1 MSKLRVVISIPSMS
15 RDQLEKFKEEVEMC
29 MSNPSASLITH
40 IPIEIERL
48 MLADDTD
55 LLLIREIQ

>member
-1 MSKLRVVISIPSMS
+1 MNKPRMIISIPSMS
-15 RDQLEKFKEEVEMC
+15 RAQLEKFKEDIEMC
-29 MSNPSASLITH
+29 MSDPSASLVTH

-55 LLLIREIQ
+55 LLLIREIR

>member
-1 MSKLRVVISIPSMS
+1 MSKLRVVISIPSMN
-15 RDQLEKFKEEVEMC
+15 RDQLEKFKEEVEKC
-29 MSNPSASLITH
+29 MSDPSASLVTH

-55 LLLIREIQ
+55 LLLIREIR